1 VTRGLLNKILVI
13 SLDTIARI
21 LRPKHEPYCVIMN
34 SSDQL
39 EKANEIGRK
48 ILSGETVSEA
58 EYRYMVMFNL
68 TAITQL
74 LWELSSQTKQS
85 EAHERNIQGQS
96 GMDQK
101 DWTSRFIPVLVP
113 LAGFLAGLGI
123 GYLIP

>member
-1 VTRGLLNKILVI
+1 
-13 SLDTIARI
+13 
-21 LRPKHEPYCVIMN
+21 MN

-74 LWELSSQTKQS
+74 LWELSSQTKHD
-85 EAHERNIQGQS
+85 EARERNIQGQS
-96 GMDQK
+96 GMDPK
-101 DWTSRFIPVLVP
+101 DWTSRFIQVLLP

>member
-1 VTRGLLNKILVI
+1 
-13 SLDTIARI
+13 
-21 LRPKHEPYCVIMN
+21 MN

-48 ILSGETVSEA
+48 ILSGQTVAEA

-74 LWELSSQTKQS
+74 LWELSSQTNHGYAS
-85 EAHERNIQGQS
+85 EKNIQAQS
-96 GMDQK
+96 GVNLRS
-101 DWTSRFIPVLVP
+101 WTGRFLRILVP
-113 LAGFLAGLGI
+113 LAGLLAGIGI